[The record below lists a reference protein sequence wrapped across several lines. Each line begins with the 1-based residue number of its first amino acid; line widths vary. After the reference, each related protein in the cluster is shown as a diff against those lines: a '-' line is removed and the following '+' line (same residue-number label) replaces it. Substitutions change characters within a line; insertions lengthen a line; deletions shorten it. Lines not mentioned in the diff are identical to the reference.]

1 MKIKRYI
8 REFVNDL
15 KKECQEYEQLKG
27 LIPRIDRVLKLK
39 EKGMI
44 TDFETME
51 LLIRERK
58 EYLK

>member
-8 REFVNDL
+8 KEFANDL

-27 LIPRIDRVLKLK
+27 LIPRIDRALKLK
-39 EKGMI
+39 EKGLI